1 MGVFDY
7 LSSLWDQKDKPDET
21 VSQPAPSKS
30 QAARAPAPPAAPPP
44 TAKKDAKSAQA
55 PAKPKTQTSPPPQ
68 PKPAQ
73 AVAKPAPTPPPPPA
87 VTLAPSKPPAPAPE
101 LAPDPEVVTA
111 ASAAVSAA
119 VSAAERD
126 RLAAE
131 MAELAP
137 QEVDR
142 ALDEA
147 FGEGASRNVTHV
159 SAIAKELDEAS
170 VRELFGGIA
179 ANHARPI
186 KNFIFE
192 LKRGTATKD
201 WIEVCRPVMA
211 TLIEGAHS
219 MELREAA
226 RAMTEFDEALSLVHG
241 EGAGSAIEDSARE
254 LLLSS
259 FDEMATALPEAFLSG
274 DDERRRDTII
284 IHALLK
290 QVSDV
295 GHVTFER
302 LYGAGLTS
310 LEALFLANGGDLAAT
325 TGIPLWLCDRIVER
339 IGEHRKDL
347 ERAQRD
353 SGLGERREHLRKLIE
368 ELRERHDRFE
378 RAVSEES
385 ADPSRGEAKRE
396 YRQERMKYALQIEV
410 VLAEMG
416 ELDLVEQIQKL
427 PFSRRIE
434 RLTEFIQNS
443 ANVVPAGV
451 LASAGAATPAAR
463 PAER

>member
-7 LSSLWDQKDKPDET
+7 LSSLWDQKDKPTDA
-21 VSQPAPSKS
+21 VGQPAPVKN
-30 QAARAPAPPAAPPP
+30 QAARVPPTPPA
-44 TAKKDAKSAQA
+44 AKKDAKPA
-55 PAKPKTQTSPPPQ
+55 PASKPAPQTRTQGRAGAAAHAPAPKQ
-68 PKPAQ
+68 AAEPKPA
-73 AVAKPAPTPPPPPA
+73 ATV
-87 VTLAPSKPPAPAPE
+87 
-101 LAPDPEVVTA
+101 APDPQRQVARSAPPA
-111 ASAAVSAA
+111 AQVSAA
-119 VSAAERD
+119 TSERLVSAAERD
-126 RLAAE
+126 RLAADLP
-131 MAELAP
+131 MVAP

-142 ALDEA
+142 AFDEA

-179 ANHARPI
+179 SNHARPI

-192 LKRGTATKD
+192 LKRGTATKE

-211 TLIEGAHS
+211 TLIEGASS

-226 RAMTEFDEALSLVHG
+226 RAMTEFDEALSLVHTDG
-241 EGAGSAIEDSARE
+241 TGSGIEDSARD
-254 LLLSS
+254 LLLTS
-259 FDEMATALPEAFLSG
+259 FDEMAVALPEAFQSG

-290 QVSDV
+290 QVNDV

-325 TGIPLWLCDRIVER
+325 TGIPLWLCER
-339 IGEHRKDL
+339 ICERIRDHRRDL

-353 SGLGERREHLRKLIE
+353 SGQGERREQLRKLIE
-368 ELRERHDRFE
+368 ELRQRHEGFE
-378 RAVSEES
+378 RAIQEESSDPARSEE
-385 ADPSRGEAKRE
+385 KRE
-396 YRQERMKYALQIEV
+396 YRQERQVCALKIEV

-434 RLTEFIQNS
+434 RLQEFIASS
-443 ANVVPAGV
+443 ANLVPAGV
-451 LASAGAATPAAR
+451 LAGEGAAAPAMR